1 MQELGRTK
9 VADVLFKVVY
19 FFCVRPFSFVAE
31 RRLFTDTYKNRTEGG
46 RWERGRPRHR
56 RWGGHSGHLP
66 PISEA
71 LAQDIPERYSV
82 VRMY

>member
-1 MQELGRTK
+1 MKLKG
-9 VADVLFKVVY
+9 LVV
-19 FFCVRPFSFVAE
+19 FITVSRI
-31 RRLFTDTYKNRTEGG
+31 LTDTYKNRTEGG

-71 LAQDIPERYSV
+71 HAQAIPTRYSV
-82 VRMY
+82 VRILIFV